1 MYTLCILLI
10 PAVCEYKYCNS
21 EEKCIKAKNEHFIE
35 MSVCVCVC
43 VCGCVSHSVVSDS
56 ETPWTVACQAPL
68 WNSPEIGIYPNNECV
83 RDTSKQWQLQ
93 KWTLCEL
100 EVPFLKS
107 DYY

>member
-1 MYTLCILLI
+1 M
-10 PAVCEYKYCNS
+10 
-21 EEKCIKAKNEHFIE
+21 
-35 MSVCVCVC
+35 CVC

-93 KWTLCEL
+93 KWTL
-100 EVPFLKS
+100 VNWRYHFLKVIIIKS
-107 DYY
+107 WVFLSVGGVWLNNAAGGNRNQSSHFRGKSIVFS